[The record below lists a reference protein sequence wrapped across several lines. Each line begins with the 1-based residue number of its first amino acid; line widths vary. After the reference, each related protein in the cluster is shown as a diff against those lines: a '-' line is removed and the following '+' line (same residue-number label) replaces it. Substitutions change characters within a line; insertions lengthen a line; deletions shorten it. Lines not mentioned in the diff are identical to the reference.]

1 MLYAWSIR
9 DEFEK
14 QASSCILR
22 EGSLN
27 TSAGADLCLSKY
39 APNICP
45 VIKQENLKN
54 SAISGKRKASQ
65 ADDKFERQTSHISHL
80 TSHIMLQWRRSYVGL
95 SFRLCKN
102 FKIKHLFHVD
112 YLKIQRFAQPGSQ
125 HFSNY
130 LFNFFPLTFKD
141 RFRRGKN
148 PLHVMCS
155 ELIGEKR

>member
-45 VIKQENLKN
+45 VVKQENLKN
-54 SAISGKRKASQ
+54 SAISGKRKARLMISL
-65 ADDKFERQTSHISHL
+65 KGKPLTSHISHL
-80 TSHIMLQWRRSYVGL
+80 TSHIS
-95 SFRLCKN
+95 
-102 FKIKHLFHVD
+102 HLTSCYSGVD
-112 YLKIQRFAQPGSQ
+112 R
-125 HFSNY
+125 
-130 LFNFFPLTFKD
+130 T
-141 RFRRGKN
+141 
-148 PLHVMCS
+148 
-155 ELIGEKR
+155 